1 MENKIGVL
9 PHRRAL
15 VTDLPDFV
23 LLYGLG
29 EYQSKYFQNVSG
41 VTGVNMIAE
50 GVNGDKQAGKD
61 TPNVQSKR
69 SQKKAKRHEKK
80 AFELLK
86 KSEKCH
92 LKFA

>member
-29 EYQSKYFQNVSG
+29 ENKSKYFQNVNG

-50 GVNGDKQAGKD
+50 GANGDKQARKD
-61 TPNVQSKR
+61 KPNFQSKR
-69 SQKKAKRHEKK
+69 SQKKAKRHERKP
-80 AFELLK
+80 FELLK
-86 KSEKCH
+86 KSEKFH
-92 LKFA
+92 LKFT